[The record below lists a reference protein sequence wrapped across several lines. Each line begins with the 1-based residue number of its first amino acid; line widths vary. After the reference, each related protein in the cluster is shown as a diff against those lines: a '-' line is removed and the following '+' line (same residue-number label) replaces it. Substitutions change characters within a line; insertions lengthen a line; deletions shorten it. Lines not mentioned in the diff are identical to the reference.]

1 MNMVGH
7 HHPSYK
13 LIQPQFFLPINE
25 RIRHNLSN
33 PIIPKPHGPRPRGTG
48 LLACY
53 RERSEK
59 PPSHEKSRPLR
70 VPVRKIPNVVGHKC
84 KLPQRSKF
92 SQEKGGV
99 VLETAMFLP
108 ILFLLLFGTVEL
120 ARITYTYYTLQKIM
134 YSIGRNAGTQQ
145 GVNFCDS
152 TDPSVTAA
160 KNLAITGTI
169 DGTTDPIVANLTPDM
184 VQIRIERY
192 NTVTGALDQCD
203 CSVNGCDTAAGG
215 LPPDYIVV
223 SMPNGYPF
231 APHIPFIPT
240 DPIPLRPTVR
250 VPYGG
255 T

>member
-1 MNMVGH
+1 
-7 HHPSYK
+7 
-13 LIQPQFFLPINE
+13 
-25 RIRHNLSN
+25 
-33 PIIPKPHGPRPRGTG
+33 
-48 LLACY
+48 
-53 RERSEK
+53 
-59 PPSHEKSRPLR
+59 
-70 VPVRKIPNVVGHKC
+70 
-84 KLPQRSKF
+84 
-92 SQEKGGV
+92 
-99 VLETAMFLP
+99 MFLP

-152 TDPSVTAA
+152 GDPSITAA

-169 DGTTDPIVANLTPDM
+169 DGTTDSIVANLTADM

-192 NTVTGALDQCD
+192 NPVTGALDQCD

-240 DPIPLRPTVR
+240 DPIPLRPTAR